1 MAIEIKKDPNQA
13 DKIEVDLDNGH
24 AETLK
29 KIVKD
34 YGLISEKE
42 AIGFMLA
49 VFGQAEGKQI
59 NVEGKIFVPSQSI
72 KKQADGNPENQ
83 QV

>member
-1 MAIEIKKDPNQA
+1 MAIEIKKDPNQD

-29 KIVKD
+29 KIVTD

-59 NVEGKIFVPSQSI
+59 NIEGKVFAPSQSI
-72 KKQADGNPENQ
+72 KKQADGNAEQ
-83 QV
+83 AE